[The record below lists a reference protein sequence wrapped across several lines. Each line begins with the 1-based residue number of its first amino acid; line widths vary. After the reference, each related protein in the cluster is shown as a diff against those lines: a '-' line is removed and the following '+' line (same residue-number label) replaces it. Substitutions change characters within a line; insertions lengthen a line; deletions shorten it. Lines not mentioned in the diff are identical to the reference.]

1 MSTRDRMLG
10 LLAARRPGWGLPGAF
25 YTDPDL
31 HRLDMQE
38 IFGRSW
44 IFVGLSCEIP
54 EPGSWTTVQIGD
66 DALVLVRGRDGAIR
80 ALHNSCRHRG
90 ARVCLEGRG
99 RSAQLVCPYH
109 QWSYDLEGR
118 LVKARYM
125 GEGFE
130 VDGFRLKEAHL
141 ENVGGWLFVSLA
153 DDPPSIEP
161 FRQDV
166 LPFLQPVEIDSCKVA
181 FESNIVEE
189 GNWKLV
195 MENNRECYHCAGSH
209 PELCRTLSEYDAVD
223 DPRADAAYLDLLERQ
238 GRHWAELGLPYLPTP
253 ASLAYRA
260 VRLPFVEGALAMTMD
275 GGLACRRL
283 LGRLTDPDLGSARM
297 LSLPNTWN
305 HLGADHVV
313 AFRVLP
319 LGPERTLV
327 TTKWLVHKDAVEG
340 VDYDVG
346 RLTEV
351 WLATNDQDRRLVE
364 ITQAGVRSSAY
375 EPGPYSPVIEVGT
388 RSFVDWYTCEMAA
401 CLSREEPA
409 SMVAAE

>member
-1 MSTRDRMLG
+1 
-10 LLAARRPGWGLPGAF
+10 
-25 YTDPDL
+25 
-31 HRLDMQE
+31 
-38 IFGRSW
+38 
-44 IFVGLSCEIP
+44 
-54 EPGSWTTVQIGD
+54 
-66 DALVLVRGRDGAIR
+66 
-80 ALHNSCRHRG
+80 
-90 ARVCLEGRG
+90 
-99 RSAQLVCPYH
+99 
-109 QWSYDLEGR
+109 
-118 LVKARYM
+118 M

-153 DDPPSIEP
+153 DEPPSIEP

-238 GRHWAELGLPYLPTP
+238 GRTGRSSACPISDALEP
-253 ASLAYRA
+253 
-260 VRLPFVEGALAMTMD
+260 RLPGRAHALRRRCPRDDD
-275 GGLACRRL
+275 GRRVRPAA
-283 LGRLTDPDLGSARM
+283 GCSAGSPIPTSAPSRM

-327 TTKWLVHKDAVEG
+327 TTKWLVHKEAVEG

-346 RLTEV
+346 RLTRGVAGHQRPGPEARRDDPGGRAIERLRA
-351 WLATNDQDRRLVE
+351 WALLACDRGGHEELRRLVHRRDD
-364 ITQAGVRSSAY
+364 GVSQ
-375 EPGPYSPVIEVGT
+375 P
-388 RSFVDWYTCEMAA
+388 
-401 CLSREEPA
+401 
-409 SMVAAE
+409 